1 MTSECENIQTLII
14 EKWATEQNFLCWA
27 GSGK

>member
-14 EKWATEQNFLCWA
+14 EKWATEQNLFVLGRQC
-27 GSGK
+27 